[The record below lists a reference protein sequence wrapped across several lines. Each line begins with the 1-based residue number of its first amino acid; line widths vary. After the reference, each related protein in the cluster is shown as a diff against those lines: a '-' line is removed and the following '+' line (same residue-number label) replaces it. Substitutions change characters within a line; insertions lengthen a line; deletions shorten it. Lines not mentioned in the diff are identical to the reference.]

1 MLIHPSFDPVAF
13 SLGPLSVRWYG
24 LMYLFGFASGLW
36 LLTRRANRPNSGWTA
51 EEVND
56 LIFYGAM
63 GVVGGGRI
71 GYMFFYGWDSIMR
84 DPSSIFRIWEGGMSF
99 HGGLLGVMLAMW
111 LFGRKTGK
119 SMWQILDFGA
129 PIVPIGLGAG
139 RIGNFI
145 NGELVG
151 RVTDVPWGMVFPHVD
166 NLPRHPSQ
174 LYEFFFEGIV
184 MFTAL
189 WLFSARERPRYAV
202 SGMFALL
209 YGIFRFG
216 VEFSRAPDAHMGF
229 VALHWMTMG
238 QVLSVP
244 LIAVGIVLLWMA
256 YSRQS
261 SLKSS

>member
-24 LMYLFGFASGLW
+24 LMYLVGFASGLW
-36 LLTRRANRPNSGWTA
+36 LLTRRAARPNSGWTA

-63 GVVGGGRI
+63 GVVLGGRV
-71 GYMFFYGWDSIMR
+71 GYMLFYGWDNIMR
-84 DPSSIFRIWEGGMSF
+84 DPSSILRIWEGGMSF

-119 SMWQILDFGA
+119 GMWQILDFGA

-151 RVTDVPWGMVFPHVD
+151 RTTDVPWAMVFPQVD
-166 NLPRHPSQ
+166 SLPRHPSQ
-174 LYEFFFEGIV
+174 LYEFFFEGVV
-184 MFTAL
+184 MFSVL
-189 WLFSARERPRYAV
+189 WWFSSKERPRFAV

-216 VEFSRAPDAHMGF
+216 VEFSRQPDAHLGF
-229 VALHWMTMG
+229 IAMHWMTMG

-244 LIAVGIVLLWMA
+244 LIVVGIVLLSKA
-256 YSRQS
+256 YSP
-261 SLKSS
+261 KSH

>member
-24 LMYLFGFASGLW
+24 LMYLAGFASGLW
-36 LLTRRANRPNSGWTA
+36 LLTRRARRPNSGWTA

-71 GYMFFYGWDSIMR
+71 GYMFFYGWDNIMR
-84 DPSSIFRIWEGGMSF
+84 DPTSIFRIWEGGMSF
-99 HGGLLGVMLAMW
+99 HGGLLGVMFAVW
-111 LFGRKTGK
+111 LFARKTGK
-119 SMWQILDFGA
+119 SYWQILDFGA

-139 RIGNFI
+139 RVGNFL

-151 RVTDVPWGMVFPHVD
+151 RVTDVPWAMVFPQVD

-174 LYEFFFEGIV
+174 IYQCFFEGVV
-184 MFTAL
+184 MFTVL
-189 WLFSARERPRYAV
+189 WWFSARERPRYAV
-202 SGMFALL
+202 SGLFALL
-209 YGIFRFG
+209 YGIFRFST
-216 VEFSRAPDAHMGF
+216 EFSREPDAHMGF

-244 LIAVGIVLLWMA
+244 LIAIGLVLLWMA
-256 YSRQS
+256 YFR
-261 SLKSS
+261 KRA

>member
-24 LMYLFGFASGLW
+24 LMYLVGFASGLF
-36 LLTRRANRPNSGWTA
+36 LLTRRARRPGSGWT
-51 EEVND
+51 EDQVND

-63 GVVGGGRI
+63 GVVAGGRL
-71 GYMFFYGWDSIMR
+71 GYMFFYGWDNIMR
-84 DPSSIFRIWEGGMSF
+84 DPTSIFRIWEGGMSF
-99 HGGLLGVMLAMW
+99 HGGLLGVMLAVW

-119 SMWQILDFGA
+119 GLWDILDFGA

-145 NGELVG
+145 NAELVG
-151 RVTDVPWGMVFPHVD
+151 RTTDVPWAMIFPNVD

-174 LYEFFFEGIV
+174 LYEFFFEGV
-184 MFTAL
+184 AMFTLL
-189 WLFSARERPRYAV
+189 WWFSARERPRYAV

-209 YGIFRFG
+209 YGVFRFG
-216 VEFSRAPDAHMGF
+216 VEFSRQPDAHLGF
-229 VALHWMTMG
+229 VALHWMSMG

-244 LIAVGIVLLWMA
+244 LIVVGLVLLWMA
-256 YSRQS
+256 YFR
-261 SLKSS
+261 KRT

>member
-24 LMYLFGFASGLW
+24 LMYLVGFASGLW
-36 LLTRRANRPNSGWTA
+36 LLTRRARRPNSGWTA

-63 GVVGGGRI
+63 GVVAGGRI
-71 GYMFFYGWDSIMR
+71 GYMFFYGWDNIVR
-84 DPSSIFRIWEGGMSF
+84 DPASILRIWEGGMSF
-99 HGGLLGVMLAMW
+99 HGGLLGVMIAVW
-111 LFGRKTGK
+111 LFARKTGK
-119 SMWQILDFGA
+119 SYWQILDFGA

-139 RIGNFI
+139 RVGNFL

-151 RVTDVPWGMVFPHVD
+151 RVTDVPWAMVFPQVD

-174 LYEFFFEGIV
+174 IYQFFFEGVV
-184 MFTAL
+184 MFTVL
-189 WLFSARERPRYAV
+189 WWFSARERPRYAV

-209 YGIFRFG
+209 YGVFRFST
-216 VEFSRAPDAHMGF
+216 EFSREPDAHMGF

-244 LIAVGIVLLWMA
+244 LIAIGLFMLWMA
-256 YSRQS
+256 YFR
-261 SLKSS
+261 KRA

>member
-1 MLIHPSFDPVAF
+1 MLIHPSFDPVAI
-13 SLGPLSVRWYG
+13 SIGPLAVRWYG
-24 LMYLFGFASGLW
+24 LMYLAGFASGLF
-36 LLTRRANRPNSGWTA
+36 LLTKRAARPNSGWTA
-51 EEVND
+51 EEVSD

-63 GVVGGGRI
+63 GVVLGGRI
-71 GYMFFYGWDSIMR
+71 GYMLFYGWNNLVR
-84 DPSSIFRIWEGGMSF
+84 DPSSLFRIWEGGMSF

-119 SMWQILDFGA
+119 GMWQILDFGA

-151 RVTDVPWGMVFPHVD
+151 RVTDVSWGMVFPHVD

-174 LYEFFFEGIV
+174 LYEFFFEGVV
-184 MFTAL
+184 MFTVL

-209 YGIFRFG
+209 YGIFRFS
-216 VEFSRAPDAHMGF
+216 VEFTRQPDAQLGF
-229 VALHWMTMG
+229 IALDWMTMG
-238 QVLSVP
+238 QVLSIP
-244 LIAVGIVLLWMA
+244 LIAVGLVLLRIA
-256 YSRQS
+256 YTRKPS
-261 SLKSS
+261 

>member
-24 LMYLFGFASGLW
+24 LMYLVGFASGLW
-36 LLTRRANRPNSGWTA
+36 LLTRRAARPNSVWTA

-63 GVVGGGRI
+63 GVVLGGRV
-71 GYMFFYGWDSIMR
+71 GYMLFYGWDNIMR
-84 DPSSIFRIWEGGMSF
+84 DPSSILRIWEGGMSF
-99 HGGLLGVMLAMW
+99 HGGLLGVMIAMW

-119 SMWQILDFGA
+119 GMWQILDFGA

-151 RVTDVPWGMVFPHVD
+151 RTTDVPWAMVFPQVD
-166 NLPRHPSQ
+166 SLPRHPSQ
-174 LYEFFFEGIV
+174 LYEFFFEGVV
-184 MFTAL
+184 MFSVL
-189 WLFSARERPRYAV
+189 WWFSARERPRYAV

-209 YGIFRFG
+209 YGVFRFG
-216 VEFSRAPDAHMGF
+216 VEFSRQPDAHLGF
-229 VALHWMTMG
+229 VALQWMTMG

-244 LIAVGIVLLWMA
+244 LIAVGIFLLFKA
-256 YSRQS
+256 YSRK
-261 SLKSS
+261 LN